1 MVLLSLYAFL
11 HDAAPYAA
19 ASSLVFWDASSVLG
33 YGMDYNRLVCSHMTL
48 LIILIA

>member
-11 HDAAPYAA
+11 CGSAPYAA

-33 YGMDYNRLVCSHMTL
+33 YHMDYNQLVWSHMTL
-48 LIILIA
+48 LIIIIA

>member
-11 HDAAPYAA
+11 CGAAPYDAT
-19 ASSLVFWDASSVLG
+19 SSLVFWDASSVLD
-33 YGMDYNRLVCSHMTL
+33 YDMDYNQLVCSHMTL